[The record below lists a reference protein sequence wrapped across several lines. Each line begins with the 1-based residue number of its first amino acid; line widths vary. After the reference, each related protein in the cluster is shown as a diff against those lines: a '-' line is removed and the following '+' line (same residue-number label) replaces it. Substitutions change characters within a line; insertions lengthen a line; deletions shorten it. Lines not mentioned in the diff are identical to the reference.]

1 MSITGSELTDLL
13 RLAGIDEAII
23 AGVKPDAPLLLQG
36 LDSVDFPTFIV
47 AVEDRF
53 AVSISEDAAWQLR
66 SLDDFAEL
74 INRAPRGK

>member
-1 MSITGSELTDLL
+1 MSITGSDLTDLL

-23 AGVKPDAPLLLQG
+23 AGVKPDVPLLLQG

>member
-1 MSITGSELTDLL
+1 MPITGSELKELL

-23 AGVKPDAPLLLQG
+23 AGVKPDVPLLLQG

-47 AVEDRF
+47 AVEDSF

>member
-23 AGVKPDAPLLLQG
+23 AGVKPDVPLLLQG

>member
-1 MSITGSELTDLL
+1 MSIMGSELTDLL

-53 AVSISEDAAWQLR
+53 AVSIPEDAAWQLR